1 MSFSSPPDEYRNYE
15 KALAALKEA
24 LKHAGRIKSEVRD
37 ARVMSLTGRISIVER
52 FVTARKLAKTDTA
65 AMVDICRQL
74 LEQRDA
80 ETAIRVGDVFALLI
94 FFYAQQR
101 AMLDAHALVE
111 AMRSRG
117 ILLDPFLD
125 AALIEDIY
133 RSVGVDP
140 HEAGVLGGG
149 GGGGDDSGIG
159 EDIADEAPPPGTGR
173 FR

>member
-1 MSFSSPPDEYRNYE
+1 M
-15 KALAALKEA
+15 
-24 LKHAGRIKSEVRD
+24 
-37 ARVMSLTGRISIVER
+37 
-52 FVTARKLAKTDTA
+52 TARKLAKTDTA
-65 AMVDICRQL
+65 GMVDICRHL

-94 FFYAQQR
+94 YFYAQQR
-101 AMLDAHALVE
+101 AMTDAHGLVE

-149 GGGGDDSGIG
+149 GGGGGDDGGIG
-159 EDIADEAPPPGTGR
+159 EDIVDEVGAGSQSGGAASSGGGRAGSGR

>member
-1 MSFSSPPDEYRNYE
+1 MRAAEARPAQLPSPP
-15 KALAALKEA
+15 AFTAPPPP
-24 LKHAGRIKSEVRD
+24 
-37 ARVMSLTGRISIVER
+37 GRISIVER
-52 FVTARKLAKTDTA
+52 FVSARKLAKTDTA

-94 FFYAQQR
+94 YFYAQQR
-101 AMLDAHALVE
+101 AMGDAHALVE
-111 AMRSRG
+111 SMRARG

-140 HEAGVLGGG
+140 HAAGVLGGG
-149 GGGGDDSGIG
+149 GGGDDGGIG
-159 EDIADEAPPPGTGR
+159 EDIVDEVGGGGGATTGR

>member
-1 MSFSSPPDEYRNYE
+1 M
-15 KALAALKEA
+15 
-24 LKHAGRIKSEVRD
+24 
-37 ARVMSLTGRISIVER
+37 
-52 FVTARKLAKTDTA
+52 TARKLAKSDTA
-65 AMVDICRQL
+65 SMVDICRQL

-94 FFYAQQR
+94 YFYAQQR
-101 AMLDAHALVE
+101 AMTDAHALVE
-111 AMRSRG
+111 AMRVRG

-140 HEAGVLGGG
+140 HAAGVLGGG
-149 GGGGDDSGIG
+149 GGAGGGADDGGIG
-159 EDIADEAPPPGTGR
+159 EDIVDEVGAPPPNTGR